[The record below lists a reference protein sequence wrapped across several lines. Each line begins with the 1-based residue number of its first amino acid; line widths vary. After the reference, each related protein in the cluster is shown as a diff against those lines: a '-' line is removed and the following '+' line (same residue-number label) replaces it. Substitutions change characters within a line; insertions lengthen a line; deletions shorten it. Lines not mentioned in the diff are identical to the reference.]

1 MLFHE
6 HDILVAFIRK
16 ADSVPLRRIPG
27 TDTVSRITHT
37 RMKGFERATTSVLTS
52 QCSHRVDHPV
62 AILPTTAQTR
72 IPKKKTTHERSKER
86 RKVGK
91 KKKRDGR
98 GAWESQRNRTRGK
111 EEEAKLSGGSRE
123 RKRKKVKEAN
133 AKRRMRYDRGS
144 KFTHPAVIAFGMR
157 TYDR

>member
-1 MLFHE
+1 M
-6 HDILVAFIRK
+6 
-16 ADSVPLRRIPG
+16 
-27 TDTVSRITHT
+27 DTISSWRLYAKRTVFLWGGYQAPTQFRGSRTPEW
-37 RMKGFERATTSVLTS
+37 RGSREQATSVLTS

-86 RKVGK
+86 RKVDK
-91 KKKRDGR
+91 KKRRDGR
-98 GAWESQRNRTRGK
+98 GAWESRRNRTRGK